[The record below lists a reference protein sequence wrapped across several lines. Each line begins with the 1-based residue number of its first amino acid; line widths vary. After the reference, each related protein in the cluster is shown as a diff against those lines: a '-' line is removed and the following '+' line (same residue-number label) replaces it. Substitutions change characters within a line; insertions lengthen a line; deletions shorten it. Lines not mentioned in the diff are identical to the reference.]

1 VEIAFDRLI
10 KLQHLDREIS
20 ATNSLLEA
28 IPAKIE
34 AIDQA
39 IKQTAEIVAQA
50 KDKLAANQKKRRELE
65 SEVKALKEQV
75 AKFRRQLND
84 VKTNKE
90 YSALLKEIDDTGR
103 KVDGIEEVIL
113 QEMISADDIERDIKS
128 AQNRQVGEEGRL
140 QGERKTIQAEQKELE
155 ARRDVL
161 LKEREV
167 ILPTIPPDQ
176 AKLYL
181 RILKKMNGVAMSPV
195 TDDFCS
201 ICQMRVRPQMLNELL
216 TMKEIITCEACGRI
230 LYWVKPPEE
239 EDDAEGEDEA
249 GAAAKAAP
257 RHEAKKTGVPPPAG
271 DPMLPE

>member
-10 KLQHLDREIS
+10 KLQHVDREIS

-28 IPAKIE
+28 VPAKIE

-39 IKQTAEIVAQA
+39 IKQTADIVAQA

-65 SEVKALKEQV
+65 GEVKALKEQA

-90 YSALLKEIDDTGR
+90 YSALLKEIEDAQH
-103 KVDGIEEVIL
+103 KIDGIEEVIL
-113 QEMISADDIERDIKS
+113 QEMIAADDIEKDIKS
-128 AQNRQVGEEGRL
+128 AQHRQAGEEGRL
-140 QGERKTIQAEQKELE
+140 QADRKTILAEQKELE

-161 LKEREV
+161 LKEREG

-176 AKLYL
+176 ARLYL
-181 RILKKMNGVAMSPV
+181 RILKKMAGVAMSPV

-216 TMKEIITCEACGRI
+216 AMKEIITCEACGRI

-239 EDDAEGEDEA
+239 EGEADEA
-249 GAAAKAAP
+249 EADAAAQAAP
-257 RHEAKKTGVPPPAG
+257 LPEAKKTGIAPLAG
-271 DPMLPE
+271 DPTIPE